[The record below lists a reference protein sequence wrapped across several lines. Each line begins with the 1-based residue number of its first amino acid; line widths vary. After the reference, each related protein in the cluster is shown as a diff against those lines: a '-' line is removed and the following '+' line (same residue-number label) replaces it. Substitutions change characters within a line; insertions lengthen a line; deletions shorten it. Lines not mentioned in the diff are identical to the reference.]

1 MDFFYVHSFSNILGL
16 LTKRCIASFMLISIL
31 FSCVPAYEPNPSIE
45 DRNLKREKIIENHLK
60 TQLSNTVY
68 QSLAFGQLTVYKPE
82 SFKKLDSL
90 YALKDDY
97 IERND
102 LRGLQT
108 SKIDELIPAYRAE
121 AAQDIDKLTYELNH
135 IYRTNKKDSFTVS
148 NTYFLLNNND
158 SILSQDEIYNYTLPN
173 KYKAVLIDYLYEYHF
188 LTDQNYNISYQ
199 EERFLEYFKQQ
210 AELVAGTADHQ
221 PMMFHIMSLM
231 QLAKRVSSVDYR
243 LLVKYKSIE
252 KLKLYGTN
260 IVIEE
265 FGELSALEDA
275 NQNIS
280 GYEYVIIWKDK
291 NLASNQKTVFY
302 YSPNLMLE
310 GVRTTDI

>member
-1 MDFFYVHSFSNILGL
+1 
-16 LTKRCIASFMLISIL
+16 
-31 FSCVPAYEPNPSIE
+31 
-45 DRNLKREKIIENHLK
+45 
-60 TQLSNTVY
+60 
-68 QSLAFGQLTVYKPE
+68 
-82 SFKKLDSL
+82 
-90 YALKDDY
+90 
-97 IERND
+97 
-102 LRGLQT
+102 
-108 SKIDELIPAYRAE
+108 
-121 AAQDIDKLTYELNH
+121 
-135 IYRTNKKDSFTVS
+135 
-148 NTYFLLNNND
+148 
-158 SILSQDEIYNYTLPN
+158 
-173 KYKAVLIDYLYEYHF
+173 
-188 LTDQNYNISYQ
+188 
-199 EERFLEYFKQQ
+199 
-210 AELVAGTADHQ
+210 
-221 PMMFHIMSLM
+221 MMFHIMSLM